1 MFNDYSVLIF
11 CPLSYWN
18 VSFSLINMQAF
29 SPFNCE
35 IYINKTP
42 QDIYVQLN
50 KQFQDCYKI
59 LNILQKSIRENL
71 KKNTY
76 TMCIHIILMYI
87 TITLLYT

>member
-1 MFNDYSVLIF
+1 MVLRIFLMFNDYSVLIF

-50 KQFQDCYKI
+50 KQFQG
-59 LNILQKSIRENL
+59 NIHVSTTYV
-71 KKNTY
+71 KK
-76 TMCIHIILMYI
+76 
-87 TITLLYT
+87 